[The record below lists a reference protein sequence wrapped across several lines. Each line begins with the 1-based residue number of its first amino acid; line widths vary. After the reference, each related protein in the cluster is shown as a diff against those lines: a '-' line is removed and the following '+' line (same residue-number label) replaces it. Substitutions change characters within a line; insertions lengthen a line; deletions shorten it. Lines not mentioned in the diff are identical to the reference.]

1 MMSLIVPLSP
11 GTEMTEDITQEE
23 ERETTGI
30 ENSVANAD
38 DDVIEDCGD
47 ETEKQESYSENDHD
61 FDV

>member
-1 MMSLIVPLSP
+1 
-11 GTEMTEDITQEE
+11 MTIYITQEE
-23 ERETTGI
+23 KRKTTSI
-30 ENSVANAD
+30 EHSVANAD